1 MYIWY
6 YMYVGNE
13 IKNKKGKNMKE
24 ENIKNCPKCDAPTL
38 EQTNTQENCYNCGYD
53 KEYYGEIA

>member
-1 MYIWY
+1 
-6 YMYVGNE
+6 MYVGNE